1 MLNKLHEFLREMAPY
16 TVEVGTA
23 ADGKLH
29 IIRDSVS
36 GTVFVKQ
43 LRDDDHMYISMSQFK
58 RWCRTNDVNFNLLVE
73 ALLSQG
79 AVQRPYRLDMTS
91 TINVRCLRLQIST
104 LNTLDLPVNP
114 PNYTFL
120 VSRADDGSLNI
131 RHQNPACTDVLR
143 VYLDDNKIVVQALR

>member
-1 MLNKLHEFLREMAPY
+1 MLNRFLEEMAPY

-43 LRDDDHMYISMSQFK
+43 MRSDDHIYISITKLRQ
-58 RWCRTNDVNFNLLVE
+58 WCVANDVNFKLLVE

-79 AVQRPYRLDMTS
+79 AVQRPYRLDMT
-91 TINVRCLRLQIST
+91 TTTNVRCLRLKIST
-104 LNTLDLPVNP
+104 LTNT

-131 RHQNPACTDVLR
+131 KHQNPACTDALR
-143 VYLDDNKIVVQALR
+143 VYLDDDNRIVVQALR